1 MLIRNLREIA
11 DLVNTAAKKL
21 FRKHHRSITNHV
33 FGSIEDAEQV
43 GWVRMV
49 ESKKIKE
56 ILENDAVKDNEGLI
70 VTIAYR
76 GMIDYIRSVAGRE
89 GKTGKASGKA
99 QQIFMTSYY
108 MDYYSNEDGDLMDI
122 PFSCK
127 KNDGAKIYEHV
138 LANEIE
144 EFMKKKLSKRE
155 KMIMD
160 YIYKGGLKQREVS
173 KLFSVTE
180 SRITQMKD
188 KAIKTVIKAMG
199 E

>member
-1 MLIRNLREIA
+1 M
-11 DLVNTAAKKL
+11 
-21 FRKHHRSITNHV
+21 

-43 GWVRMV
+43 GWVRMI

-56 ILENDAVKDNEGLI
+56 ILQNDEVSNNEGLI

-76 GMIDYIRSVAGRE
+76 GMMDYIRSVAGRE
-89 GKTGKASGKA
+89 GLTGKASAKS

-108 MDYYSNEDGDLMDI
+108 MDYYSNDDGDLLDM
-122 PFSCK
+122 PFPCK
-127 KNDGAKIYEHV
+127 KNSGAKIYEHI

-144 EFMKKKLSKRE
+144 EFMRNKLSKRE

-160 YIYKGGLKQREVS
+160 HIYKDGFNQKEVG

-180 SRITQMKD
+180 SRINQVKT
-188 KAIKTVIKAMG
+188 KAIKTIVKAMG

>member
-1 MLIRNLREIA
+1 MI
-11 DLVNTAAKKL
+11 
-21 FRKHHRSITNHV
+21 
-33 FGSIEDAEQV
+33 
-43 GWVRMV
+43 

-56 ILENDAVKDNEGLI
+56 ILNSDKGIEGNEGLI

-89 GKTGKASGKA
+89 GKTGKTSGKA

-108 MDYYSNEDGDLMDI
+108 MDYYSNDDGDLMDM
-122 PFSCK
+122 PFPCK
-127 KNDGAKIYEHV
+127 KNSGTKIYEHL
-138 LANEIE
+138 LAKEIDQ
-144 EFMKKKLSKRE
+144 FMEDKLSKRE

-160 YIYKGGLKQREVS
+160 HIYKDGLKQKEIG

-180 SRITQMKD
+180 SRINQVKT
-188 KAIKTVIKAMG
+188 KAIKTIVKAMG